1 MDFTTLCKDRYSVR
15 AYSDKPIEE
24 EKLNKILQTALSAP
38 TAKNNRPVRFIV
50 CKSQEALAKA
60 ASCSPCTFN
69 APAVIIVCTDTDV
82 CWNATDGSRTSADI
96 DATLV
101 GSQLMLSATENGLGT
116 CFVLLFDPQK
126 TKEVFEL
133 PNNIKP
139 IFYMPIGYKTET
151 AEPNPRHF
159 QRDNLKDVTKIL

>member
-50 CKSQEALAKA
+50 CKSKEALAKA
-60 ASCSPCTFN
+60 ASCSPCTFK
-69 APAVIIVCTDTDV
+69 APVVIIVCTDTDV

-139 IFYMPIGYKTET
+139 IFYMPIGYKAET

-159 QRDNLKDVTKIL
+159 QRDNLEDVTKIL